1 MSGERAEMEFCAP
14 YYLLLL
20 QVTRYVVEEQKK
32 IMKKS
37 GKLYRTTAQR
47 IFFIGKAQ
55 HRRDIIN
62 GEVVWRITEKKTTQ
76 NTFN

>member
-32 IMKKS
+32 QRKKAANFIEQQHK
-37 GKLYRTTAQR
+37 G
-47 IFFIGKAQ
+47 FFSSAKHSTDETLSMG
-55 HRRDIIN
+55 RWF
-62 GEVVWRITEKKTTQ
+62 GEKKTTQ